1 MSSGGS
7 RRWLRPRTLRSR
19 RSPRLVAVSF
29 DAVDA
34 GFGLPLPSA
43 PQRSVQLDHG
53 GELIP
58 CGRGELQLCAE
69 ELALDVKDL
78 ELGGESTV
86 VAKRD
91 HRERPAVRRH
101 AALALRADV
110 PHLAVRDQGVLDF
123 AERLLDR
130 LQVLE
135 GRLLLSRL
143 KALDG
148 VLDPPRGK
156 EGNSHGGYES
166 SKTRAPPAKGRQPQ
180 PLPAPQSPERG
191 FCEGI
196 SLRPTHSG

>member
-7 RRWLRPRTLRSR
+7 RRWLRPAGTLRSR

-34 GFGLPLPSA
+34 GWRLTLPST

-78 ELGGESTV
+78 ELGGEPTL

-110 PHLAVRDQGVLDF
+110 PHLAVRDQGILDF

-143 KALDG
+143 KALDRG
-148 VLDPPRGK
+148 LDPPRGK
-156 EGNSHGGYES
+156 EGNSHGGADRPKPRPPREEGGQQNPPDPPH
-166 SKTRAPPAKGRQPQ
+166 TR
-180 PLPAPQSPERG
+180 ERG
-191 FCEGI
+191 LLG
-196 SLRPTHSG
+196 

>member
-7 RRWLRPRTLRSR
+7 RRWLRPAGTLRSR

-43 PQRSVQLDHG
+43 PQRAVQLVHG

-130 LQVLE
+130 LQVRSEEHTSELQSHSDLVC
-135 GRLLLSRL
+135 RLLLE
-143 KALDG
+143 K
-148 VLDPPRGK
+148 K
-156 EGNSHGGYES
+156 KITTNN
-166 SKTRAPPAKGRQPQ
+166 
-180 PLPAPQSPERG
+180 
-191 FCEGI
+191 
-196 SLRPTHSG
+196 